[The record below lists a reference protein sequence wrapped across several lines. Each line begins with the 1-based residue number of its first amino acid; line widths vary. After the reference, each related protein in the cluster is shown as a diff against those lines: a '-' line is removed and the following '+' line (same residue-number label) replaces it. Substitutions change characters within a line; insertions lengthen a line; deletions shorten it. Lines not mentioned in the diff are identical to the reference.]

1 VKARIIN
8 LTPHP
13 VTVVSQDGGTA
24 HVFMPSGT
32 VPRCREDVVIIG
44 DLDGIPLVRKSLGQV
59 ENLPDPQEGVYYI
72 VSLAVAQAARRPDL
86 LVPDDMVRDE
96 QGRILGCRRF
106 AVVV

>member
-1 VKARIIN
+1 
-8 LTPHP
+8 
-13 VTVVSQDGGTA
+13 
-24 HVFMPSGT
+24 
-32 VPRCREDVVIIG
+32 
-44 DLDGIPLVRKSLGQV
+44 V
-59 ENLPDPQEGVYYI
+59 ENLPDPPEGVYYI

>member
-1 VKARIIN
+1 VKVRIIN

-13 VTVVSQDGGTA
+13 VTVVGQDGEPT
-24 HVFMPSGT
+24 HVFMPSVP
-32 VPRCREDVVIIG
+32 VPRCREEVVTLG
-44 DLDGIPLVRKSLGQV
+44 DLDGIPLVRKTLGQV

-96 QGRILGCRRF
+96 QGSILGCRRF